1 VDVWPKLI
9 SRQKS
14 FRFESGRHHFRL
26 SDDGKLILGLRTP
39 PTAPYTHDACTSIP
53 NFAHPR
59 SPARQTWRV
68 HLARHPSF
76 LPFQIVHAA
85 DPRDHGWCGG
95 ASRNHCAAQLLS
107 LAALCRAVRPIHST
121 AAPTT
126 QEYKPTRHVA
136 RGQLWP
142 PHVLGAGAD
151 HPRAAPLQKPQPRGR
166 AQPVR

>member
-1 VDVWPKLI
+1 MDVWPKLI

-59 SPARQTWRV
+59 FPARQTWRV

-85 DPRDHGWCGG
+85 DPRLVRRWITQSLCRSVALAGCAVPRRSAHPLHRRSHHTGVQAYKACGEG
-95 ASRNHCAAQLLS
+95 
-107 LAALCRAVRPIHST
+107 AALATARAWSWS
-121 AAPTT
+121 
-126 QEYKPTRHVA
+126 
-136 RGQLWP
+136 GSS
-142 PHVLGAGAD
+142 
-151 HPRAAPLQKPQPRGR
+151 
-166 AQPVR
+166 